1 MVDLP
6 SVKQSYT
13 MTTTSELKSR
23 AIKST
28 MGVLPVRQSES
39 IPELNLVHLR
49 GRSIMPLDDTD
60 DDEEDLTNI
69 RVAAN
74 TPITPRR
81 LLPLSEGNQI
91 ERRERLPAIL
101 PMVGTTHTAILQERQ
116 PLMKPVIHKPVI
128 KKRKIDV
135 VVTEHETSERDTP
148 RSVVSRMVKEA
159 RLLTQPIGYQTPSS
173 SRLSNKQQ

>member
-6 SVKQSYT
+6 PVKQSYT
-13 MTTTSELKSR
+13 ITTTSEIKSR
-23 AIKST
+23 AIKTS
-28 MGVLPVRQSES
+28 MGVLPLRRSES

-49 GRSIMPLDDTD
+49 GRSVMATGATADDI
-60 DDEEDLTNI
+60 LS
-69 RVAAN
+69 RVGTN
-74 TPITPRR
+74 TPITPKQP
-81 LLPLSEGNQI
+81 LPLLESNEI
-91 ERRERLPAIL
+91 TITDRREPLPAIL
-101 PMVGTTHTAILQERQ
+101 PVVGTTHTAILQERQ